1 MIAKGLK
8 MFRSLERIA
17 VALESIATDLRE
29 MRAEQKYYM
38 ELSRKEAEKSPQRV
52 LEMIA
57 QFKEL
62 TGGAGQ

>member
-1 MIAKGLK
+1 